1 MINDLLKGRTV
12 ILGSLSPRRRELL
25 GKLDIG
31 FDVTE
36 PSASEIPPPC
46 TPLHK
51 VAETIALE
59 KSRSIAGK
67 LNGGD
72 ILITADTVVI
82 SGKTLMPKPSCRS
95 EAVSCLRRLSGGD
108 HRVITGVALIDANR
122 ERLFSEETLVYF
134 DRIDSTSIDY
144 YIDRYKPYDKAGGY
158 GIQEWIGYVA
168 VRRIEGCFYNVMG
181 LPVNRLFKELNLFLT
196 S

>member
-1 MINDLLKGRTV
+1 MINDLLKGRAV

-25 GKLDIG
+25 GKLDID
-31 FDVTE
+31 FDVAE
-36 PSASEIPPPC
+36 PSSSEIPPPY
-46 TPLHK
+46 TALNK

-59 KSRSIAGK
+59 KARSIASK
-67 LNGGD
+67 LNDGD

-82 SGKTLMPKPSCRS
+82 SGNTLMPKPSRRS
-95 EAVSCLRRLSGGD
+95 EAVGCLRRLSGGD
-108 HRVITGVALIDANR
+108 HRVITGVALVDTNK
-122 ERLFSEETLVYF
+122 ERLFSEETMVFF
-134 DRIDSTSIDY
+134 DHIDSTAIDY

-158 GIQEWIGYVA
+158 GIQEWIGYLA

-181 LPVNRLFKELNLFLT
+181 LPVNRLFKEMNLFIT